1 MSFVN
6 GNGAEL
12 LGRIERSELE
22 VNGLVVLRAGRTLV
36 EHYREP
42 YRAGVP
48 QLLYSLSK
56 SFTSIAVGIACDLG
70 LLALDDLALSFFPD
84 KRPAEVSSN
93 LAAMQIRHLL
103 SMTAGHDGDIYPS
116 VTARTDWAAAF
127 LAQPVEH
134 VPGTFYRYSTPSTY
148 MLSAIVERVSGRNLV
163 DFLMPTLFEPLGIA
177 RPVWETCPLGV
188 TAGGMGL
195 SLSTA
200 DTAKFGQMLLG
211 RGVYAGR
218 RIVSEHYVGLAASEQ
233 SDNRAGACRDRID
246 SAQGYGFQ
254 FHRCRFG
261 AYRGDGSFGQLCL
274 VSPRHDLVVAA
285 NCGFPSMSGLQA
297 LLDLIFDWAGEKV
310 GSADRELQLRRAA
323 ETDAL
328 GSTIYASLITPATA
342 AESGLSGS
350 PPLELPF
357 SPETVY
363 RLDPNPAGL
372 RSAVFRLTENGF
384 ELTTDYGD
392 ERSGTL
398 PFGFSRALE
407 AEDVFVKD
415 LSRHRQKV
423 VTSVEAAGEDS
434 RSLRLKLHYTET
446 PYRVL
451 YTIRRAECGILWS
464 FAINVSFGY
473 RSYEVLGREES
484 GYRILTGK

>member
-22 VNGLVVLRAGRTLV
+22 VNSLVVLRAGRTLV

-70 LLALDDLALSFFPD
+70 LLALDDSVLPCFPD

-93 LAAMQIRHLL
+93 LAAMQICHLL
-103 SMTAGHDGDIYPS
+103 SMTAGHDGDIYPA
-116 VTARTDWAAAF
+116 VTACTDWAAAF

-134 VPGTFYRYSTPSTY
+134 APGTRYRYSTPSTY
-148 MLSAIVERVSGRNLV
+148 MLAAIVERAAGCNLV

-195 SLSTA
+195 SLLTT
-200 DTAKFGQMLLG
+200 DVAKFGQMLLQG
-211 RGVYAGR
+211 GIYDGR
-218 RIVSEHYVGLAASEQ
+218 RIVSEDYVGLAASEQ
-233 SDNRAGACRDRID
+233 SDNRAGARRDRID

-285 NCGFPSMSGLQA
+285 NCGFSSMGGLQV
-297 LLDLIFDWAGEKV
+297 LLDLIFDWAGEKG
-310 GSADRELQLRRAA
+310 GSADKDLRHRSS
-323 ETDAL
+323 ETDSS
-328 GSTIYASLITPATA
+328 GSTSCIPLIAPTTG

-372 RSAVFRLTENGF
+372 RAAVFRFTESGF
-384 ELTTDYGD
+384 ELTTDHGD
-392 ERSGTL
+392 ERSCTL
-398 PFGFSRALE
+398 PFDFSRALE

-423 VTSVEAAGEDS
+423 VTSVEAAGEDG
-434 RSLRLKLHYTET
+434 RSLRLKLYYIET

-464 FAINVSFGY
+464 FAINVSFGF